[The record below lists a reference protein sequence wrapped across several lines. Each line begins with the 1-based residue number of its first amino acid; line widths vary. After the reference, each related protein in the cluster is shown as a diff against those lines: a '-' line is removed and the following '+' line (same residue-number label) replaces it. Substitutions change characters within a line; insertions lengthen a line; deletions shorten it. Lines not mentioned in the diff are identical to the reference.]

1 MNFIY
6 NFFKNIFDRIFV
18 SIIAQ
23 QDIMKMENIVI
34 IVVINVETVLSL
46 EIFVQIVLILMFF
59 SIMK

>member
-23 QDIMKMENIVI
+23 QDIMKMENFVI

-46 EIFVQIVLILMFF
+46 EIFVQIVLNLMFF